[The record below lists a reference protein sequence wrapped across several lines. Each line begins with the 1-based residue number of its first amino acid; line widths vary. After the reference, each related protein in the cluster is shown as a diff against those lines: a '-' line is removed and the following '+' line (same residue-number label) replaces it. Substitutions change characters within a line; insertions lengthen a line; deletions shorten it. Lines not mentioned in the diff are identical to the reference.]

1 MRLSGGFGIA
11 VAAGFALCEAAFAQ
25 SEPAIHQAI
34 IDGNAQAI
42 WDNLDQANEPGV
54 SPEGIR
60 PLMRLLTPE
69 AASVLDDSVR
79 VDLITR
85 LYDEGGADLRYEGY
99 EDFEAA
105 FYTYG
110 PPLSVELDLSEQSSD
125 LREAILS
132 GDYNW
137 RIPFHRVSDFFEPY
151 WGGHTE
157 IHCSPLGL
165 IMLGA
170 LISEPGSNSFFEA
183 NEKLVA
189 YGDYLGASVTDLNQV
204 CQFSG
209 VPFGINI
216 RDGKVSIYDW
226 LIFAGLAHGNE
237 AGLAQTIEWMDFH
250 FLADHGGFDEA
261 QYEQALER
269 FAGYFERRGETPPDV
284 SGTIYDQSTN
294 TQLRPSNS
302 SAANT
307 QTANSGVEMASSNT
321 ASTSRASLNSQNQS
335 VVNEMRVMV
344 DSRNRATLSEPW
356 GGTDGEPDLHQ
367 AILRGDLNA
376 FRRAMDDPHQ
386 PSRFPRNMTPFI
398 RILSVEAQNAAPRD
412 TRLTML
418 RELMAVRGHQFQN
431 SDGRWET
438 DFATS
443 SHIMSFAPPEFVREQ
458 LLEYREASGLSTDYL
473 STYYP
478 LVVDVSGNP
487 DDRISFFAFSPSV
500 SCSPIGAVV
509 AGLAFSDSGTN
520 GRLESLHNFISL
532 FEILPAELIETE
544 TACRFSG
551 SKLDT
556 LAGQELGIIEFLLF
570 MTAAYDSEDVL
581 DEALTILSRLGN
593 FTSSD
598 IENAASRVRPMMAQI
613 QETRDLEEARAALQA
628 DLRSAWIDPSEPA
641 IHRAL
646 LQGNV
651 AEVRANLSQVWT
663 PSANPPGMLPLFRLY
678 TPEVQNVLNEGE
690 QLDLRNLIMDAMG
703 DGVSDLNG
711 NLDLSMVAA
720 YGDARE
726 FWVRLQ
732 VARFRGELQLPG
744 SFEMRVPSYL
754 LGQDNFREFGATEHT
769 CPVIMHVYYSL
780 RDAPYGSRQLEQAQ
794 IKMNMLLRGTQFE
807 IDGVDRNSPYRTHPG
822 ATCRFVEMPAG
833 ALHRTSDGVYYI
845 DHPSIFTELGRDL
858 NNPARAERAQWVI
871 TQLQEYGLYS
881 DAAMQR
887 AAEDASRMEQNVANR
902 RQEWAQRSADRRAAE
917 RADQQRRNQQQEQDW
932 SAALAQGLAL
942 FSQGT
947 QTQSG
952 YGASGS
958 VSGYGSTGYNSGG
971 SGSDGQLILQT
982 DRFARQPDAE
992 YQDNS
997 SGYTGIQTDGELNHE
1012 FRSWVLCPGVRQED
1026 YVGRTLPACNRA
1038 GEMVEQSRPLSSTPG
1053 GAIQN

>member
-11 VAAGFALCEAAFAQ
+11 VAAGFALCEVAFAQ
-25 SEPAIHQAI
+25 AEPPLHQAI
-34 IDGNAQAI
+34 IDGDAQAI

-69 AASVLDDSVR
+69 AASALDDSVR
-79 VDLITR
+79 ADLITR

-105 FYTYG
+105 FYTFG
-110 PPLSVELDLSEQSSD
+110 PPLSVELDLSEQSSL

-132 GDYNW
+132 GDNNW

-151 WGGHTE
+151 WDGHTD
-157 IHCSPLGL
+157 IDCSPLGF

-183 NEKLVA
+183 NDKLVA

-204 CQFSG
+204 CKFSG

-216 RDGKVSIYDW
+216 TDGKVSIYDW
-226 LIFAGLAHGNE
+226 LVFAGIAHGNE
-237 AGLAQTIEWMDFH
+237 YGLAQTIEWMDFH
-250 FLADHGGFDEA
+250 FLADRGGFDEA

-302 SAANT
+302 SSTNT
-307 QTANSGVEMASSNT
+307 QTANSGVAMASSNT
-321 ASTSRASLNSQNQS
+321 ARTSRASLNSQNQS

-344 DSRNRATLSEPW
+344 DSRNRPTLSEPW

-376 FRRAMDDPHQ
+376 FRRAMDDPLQ
-386 PSRFPRNMTPFI
+386 LSRFPRNMTPFI

-418 RELMAVRGHQFQN
+418 RELMAVRGHQSQN
-431 SDGRWET
+431 SDGGWFT
-438 DFATS
+438 LSATK
-443 SHIMSFAPPEFVREQ
+443 SHMLTFAPPELARE
-458 LLEYREASGLSTDYL
+458 LLMEYRDGTFSSPNYL

-478 LVVDVSGNP
+478 LVIEVS
-487 DDRISFFAFSPSV
+487 DDRVDRQSYYDHTRRV

-509 AGLAFSDSGTN
+509 AGLALSDAGTN
-520 GRLESLHNFISL
+520 SRIESLHNFISL
-532 FEILPAELIETE
+532 FEILPPELISSEP
-544 TACRFSG
+544 ACRFSG

-556 LAGQELGIIEFLLF
+556 LSGQELDIAELLLF

-581 DEALTILSRLGN
+581 DEALTILNRLGDV
-593 FTSSD
+593 TSRD
-598 IENAASRVRPMMAQI
+598 IENAANRVRPMMAQL
-613 QETRDLEEARAALQA
+613 QETRDFEEARAALQA
-628 DLRSAWIDPSEPA
+628 ELKSAWIDPSEPA

-651 AEVRANLSQVWT
+651 AEVRANLSQVWA
-663 PSANPPGMLPLFRLY
+663 PSVNPPGMLPLFRLY
-678 TPEVQNVLNEGE
+678 TPEVQNVLNEGQ

-711 NLDLSMVAA
+711 NLDLSMIAA

-754 LGQDNFREFGATEHT
+754 LGQDNFREFGATDHT

-780 RDAPYGSRQLEQAQ
+780 RDAPYGSRQFEQAQ

-807 IDGVDRNSPYRTHPG
+807 YEGVDRDSPYRTNPG
-822 ATCRFVEMPAG
+822 AKCRFVEMPAG
-833 ALHRTSDGVYYI
+833 ALQRTSDGIYYL

-858 NNPARAERAQWVI
+858 NNPVRAERAQWVI

-881 DAAMQR
+881 DAAMER
-887 AAEDASRMEQNVANR
+887 AAEDARSMEQSVANR
-902 RQEWAQRSADRRAAE
+902 RQDWAQRGAERRAAE

-932 SAALAQGLAL
+932 GAALAQGLAL

-952 YGASGS
+952 YGT
-958 VSGYGSTGYNSGG
+958 TGYNSVGN
-971 SGSDGQLILQT
+971 GSDGPMILQT
-982 DRFARQPDAE
+982 DRFERQPDEA

-997 SGYTGIQTDGELNHE
+997 PGYTGIQTDGELNHE

-1038 GEMVEQSRPLSSTPG
+1038 GEMVEQSRPLSREPG
-1053 GAIQN
+1053 EAIQN